1 MTLAG
6 MTYNIIMCILCKCPL
21 NIFSCLNIQL
31 IKTCDGLAKIKP
43 ICHCS
48 YKPDSLETQDLHQ
61 ARWLIGKLG
70 WFPSAIM
77 CHLRVTKAWGHKV
90 EKADAKSCRHLR
102 MRASK
107 PSTQNGRHREQKV
120 GKCVQL
126 MGMISWPTTWLQLWC
141 NRKSSCAS
149 SNLCVH
155 MYCKCVCVVG
165 CEYLPTSLYL
175 TSSAPYRH
183 TKLESPVPSLLS
195 FTFFL

>member
-1 MTLAG
+1 MQ
-6 MTYNIIMCILCKCPL
+6 MSPQH
-21 NIFSCLNIQL
+21 IFMFEYSTDENVW
-31 IKTCDGLAKIKP
+31 LAKIKP

-61 ARWLIGKLG
+61 AQWLIGKLG

-107 PSTQNGRHREQKV
+107 PSTQNGRQREQKV

-155 MYCKCVCVVG
+155 MYCKCVCVFG
-165 CEYLPTSLYL
+165 CSFVPTSLYL